1 MTTLKQCNAHFTG
14 FNHMAKIT
22 TDPMTSD
29 YHSVPTT
36 TKEEFIEND
45 KLMTQ
50 FIKTFDAA
58 DDPIVYVLIRTSPY
72 TFDDMILGV
81 FDSRESALIRLKRV
95 MDRPENDET
104 FKIETHNLRTV
115 TQEQELDR

>member
-1 MTTLKQCNAHFTG
+1 MTQQLCTAHLHG
-14 FNHMAKIT
+14 SNLMAN
-22 TDPMTSD
+22 S
-29 YHSVPTT
+29 TT

-45 KLMTQ
+45 KLITQ
-50 FIKTFDAA
+50 YIKTFDAA

-81 FDSRESALIRLKRV
+81 FDSRESALLRLRRV

-104 FKIETHNLRTV
+104 FKIETHNLRNIK
-115 TQEQELDR
+115 QELELDK